1 MTDEIFD
8 IILAEDNVDEA
19 HLTMRTLKKNGHDR
33 IRHLRDGEEL
43 MKMIADPA
51 APRPKLILLDLKMPK
66 VDGIEVLR
74 FLKSNSVWKTVPVVM
89 LTSSD
94 SERDIVESYELGV
107 NAYIVKPVNT
117 DNFKKAILDIGV
129 FWITMNRTKH

>member
-1 MTDEIFD
+1 MTDETFD

-117 DNFKKAILDIGV
+117 DNFKKAILDIGI